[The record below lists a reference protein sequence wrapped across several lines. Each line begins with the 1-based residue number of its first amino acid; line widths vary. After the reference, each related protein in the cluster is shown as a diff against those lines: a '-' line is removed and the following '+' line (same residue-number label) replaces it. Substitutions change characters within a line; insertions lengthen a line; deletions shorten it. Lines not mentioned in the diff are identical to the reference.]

1 MEENTH
7 IKEAYNYLKYKKI
20 VANMQELANKIGAQ
34 RTSVSAALNG
44 NGEYLTPSFC
54 KRFNQAFSGIFNEVW
69 LLTGE
74 GEMLKTEK
82 PQEEIKEVSFEDAH
96 KYPKGDLIP
105 YFAET
110 FTRGGLTDR
119 QAPMNIEEHETSY
132 IKAGSIFSRA
142 TSAIKHVG
150 DSMIEYPSGCIL
162 FCRQVEN
169 PSLLVN
175 GSSYVIET
183 TEYRVTKKIHDKGN
197 FIRAFSTNEQK
208 FPDGSLIYEPFDIPK
223 TDIVRIHQILG
234 YAYLNI

>member
-7 IKEAYNYLKYKKI
+7 IKEAYNYLKYKKV

-82 PQEEIKEVSFEDAH
+82 PEQEIKEISFEDAH
-96 KYPKGDLIP
+96 NYPKGVLIP
-105 YFAET
+105 YFADT
-110 FTRGGLTDR
+110 YTRGGLTDR
-119 QAPMNIEEHETSY
+119 MPCTDITEKETSY
-132 IKAGSIFSRA
+132 INAGSLFAKA
-142 TSAIKHVG
+142 TSALKHFG
-150 DSMIEYPSGCIL
+150 DSMIEYPSGCVL
-162 FCRQVEN
+162 FCREVEH

-175 GSSYVIET
+175 GLPYVIET
-183 TEYRVTKKIHDKGN
+183 KEYRVTKKIHDKGE

-208 FPDGSLIYEPFDIPK
+208 FPDGSLIYAPFDIPK
-223 TDIVRIHQILG
+223 SEIIRLHQILG
-234 YAYLNI
+234 YAYLCI